1 MLAGFFV
8 AGTDTGVGKT
18 TLSCELLHYYHQRGY
33 TTQGMKPVASGAV
46 LENSVWVHGDVEK
59 LKQASHISGVKDGDI
74 CPYLLQAPIA
84 PSLAAQREGIV
95 ISLDIIESSF
105 KRLAALAD
113 ICIVEAAGGVLVP
126 LDQQGNTMLSIAQ
139 KLSLPVILV
148 VGIRLGSINHA
159 LLSQQ
164 AISQAGLTLAGWI
177 ANRLEEDTQQDQEAV
192 IGFLK
197 TKIQAPMLADYPFCA
212 GSQAATGAWPE
223 VFYNKKDNTT
233 TCQSRQVWTLPDSLI
248 PVKP

>member
-18 TLSCELLHYYHQRGY
+18 TLSCELLRHYRQLGY

-46 LENSVWVHGDVEK
+46 LKNNVWIHDDVEK
-59 LKQASHISGVKDGDI
+59 LKQASSVSGAKEGDL
-74 CPYLLQAPIA
+74 CSYLLQAPIA
-84 PSLAAQREGIV
+84 PSVAAQREGVV
-95 ISLDIIESSF
+95 ISLEIIESSF

-113 ICIVEAAGGVLVP
+113 ICVVEAAGGVLVP

-148 VGIRLGSINHA
+148 VGIRLGAMNHA

-177 ANRLEEDTQQDQEAV
+177 ANRLEEDTQQDQEEV
-192 IGFLK
+192 ITFLK
-197 TKIQAPMLADYPFCA
+197 GSMQAPLLIDYPFCP
-212 GSQAATGAWPE
+212 GDEAATE
-223 VFYNKKDNTT
+223 MRVDMLCHKKENTK
-233 TCQSRQVWTLPDSLI
+233 TCQSRQVWLIPNSLI
-248 PVKP
+248 PEKP